1 MPHSALTPETAFKP
15 ATAPGETPLFA
26 FAHTPPRLG
35 EQEQYKQLIDAEA
48 NRQGIPLAHLADRLD
63 IPRTRLHKIVRQTNP
78 LSENLRDRLFEAL
91 GIDHVRAKVC
101 VTLLSDWEAYA
112 EPRMFLVTEALKS
125 FYCEVYSC
133 RRGEI
138 HVDLRPAII
147 HAALGKAYEALLS
160 HQDRVL
166 ENEQNLQG

>member
-15 ATAPGETPLFA
+15 STTAGETPLFA
-26 FAHTPPRLG
+26 FAHPSPRLS
-35 EQEQYKQLIDAEA
+35 EQDQYKRLIDAEA
-48 NRQGIPLAHLADRLD
+48 TRQGIPLAHLADRLG
-63 IPRTRLHKIVRQTNP
+63 IKRTRLHKIVRQSNP
-78 LSENLRDRLFEAL
+78 LSENLRDRMFEEL

-101 VTLLSDWEAYA
+101 VALLCDYEAYG
-112 EPRMFLVTEALKS
+112 EPNLFLVTEGLKS
-125 FYCEVYSC
+125 FYCEVVSC

-160 HQDRVL
+160 HQERVL